1 MVWMS
6 YLKWLESWYESYCD
20 DEWEQTHG
28 LKIESIDTPGWR
40 VTIPLLETELEG
52 KLLNEIIIDRDDNDW
67 IRCWIKD
74 GYFEGAG
81 GLKNLE
87 EMIQIFKEWAEK

>member
-1 MVWMS
+1 MS
-6 YLKWLESWYESYCD
+6 YLKWLEGWFESHSD

-40 VTIPLLETELEG
+40 VTISLLETELED
-52 KLLNEIIIDRDDNDW
+52 KILNEIIIDRDDNDW

-81 GLKNLE
+81 GLRNLE
-87 EMIQIFKEWAEK
+87 EMIQIFKEWVEG